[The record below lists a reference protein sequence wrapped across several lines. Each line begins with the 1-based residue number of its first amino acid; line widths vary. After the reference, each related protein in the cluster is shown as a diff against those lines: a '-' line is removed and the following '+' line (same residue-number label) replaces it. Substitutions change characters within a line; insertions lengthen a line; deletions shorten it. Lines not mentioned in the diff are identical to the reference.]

1 MRADPGMTMITSSV
15 LTDGPIVSAGRTKRR
30 IFPAESSI
38 ILVGCRGAGK
48 RTLGFIAAKYL
59 GRRLVTE
66 DHSFEQSTGCSR
78 VTFLHKYGR
87 ETFNQQI
94 AIVLARMLKVNQ
106 TNCVIECGTGT
117 LSPDMEEILKGY
129 IETNPIIYIHRDKE
143 DLYKLLKLP
152 VEEAERLLITDQRHR
167 EFSNLEY
174 FNLLDP
180 SGEGQVTEDTPLR
193 SASTSS
199 AKLVQAKE
207 DFKKFL
213 DHIFGHGL
221 TRSWVAN
228 PFSMKAIPPEYRT
241 HTFVLSLRLS
251 TLINITA
258 DLATLE
264 APGEAVEFII
274 DTWPSNILDII
285 ATQVALIRRKLDVP
299 IIYNVEDNPR
309 EERRRPLEE
318 KDTMDLEL
326 MLHGLRLG
334 VEYLSLDLERS
345 PGLVSHIL
353 AMRGR
358 TKIIGNYI
366 IKGFGAP
373 RWNEDIY
380 VERYLFAQRL
390 GCHIVRIARFCA
402 VDRSDELRQI
412 FIDRIQALPDPKPC
426 ILAYDYS
433 VFGVVTPFQGDSMNP
448 VGHDSLEKSA
458 REQMVGVSTTRG
470 TLRDIFRKG
479 WLQPLNFYTLGSN
492 VYYSASPS
500 MHRAAYEHYMM
511 PHTFDAKRCAS
522 LEEVDRIRRE
532 PGFGGASLAAPF
544 KVAIM
549 SRIDHLSS
557 HAIAIGAVNT
567 LLPLRGDTDSIFD
580 HANARNRA
588 GSATKFYGDNTDW
601 SAIMTCLRRAISPRN
616 SVQPSRTTAL
626 VIGAGGM
633 ARAAIYALIKLG
645 CRMIFIHNR
654 TKVKAEEVAAH
665 FNMYAME
672 QRLFGRHNEGH
683 QICQVLGSA
692 SESWPDGYL
701 QPTMVL
707 SCIPASGT
715 DDNPPVDFRMPPQWL
730 KSPTGGVVI
739 ELAYEPLIT
748 PLVIQV
754 RKIREEGN
762 TSWVIVDGLEVVG
775 EMAMEAFELMI
786 GRQAPRGLMRRVCNE
801 TWEKTSAPFQPQR

>member
-1 MRADPGMTMITSSV
+1 MELMESTV
-15 LTDGPIVSAGRTKRR
+15 LADGPVVAPGRSKRR
-30 IFPAESSI
+30 VFPTNSSI

-48 RTLGFIAAKYL
+48 RTLGFIAAKHL

-66 DHSFEQSTGCSR
+66 DHAFERLIGSSR
-78 VTFLHKYGR
+78 PTFLRKYGR
-87 ETFNQQI
+87 ETFNQRMTMVFAQ
-94 AIVLARMLKVNQ
+94 MLKLNR
-106 TNCVIECGTGT
+106 TNCVIECGTAT
-117 LSPDMEEILKGY
+117 LSPEIEELLKAHA
-129 IETNPIIYIHRDKE
+129 ETNPVIYIHRDKD
-143 DLYKLLKLP
+143 DLRKLLNLP
-152 VEEAERLLITDQRHR
+152 AAEAERALATDSRHR
-167 EFSNLEY
+167 EFSNFEY
-174 FNLLDP
+174 FNLFDP
-180 SGEGQVTEDTPLR
+180 SGEGQVAKDSSLR
-193 SASTSS
+193 CAPTNS

-207 DFKKFL
+207 DFKNFL
-213 DHIFGHGL
+213 DHIFGYGL
-221 TRSWVAN
+221 TRSWMAN

-251 TLINITA
+251 NLVHMSD
-258 DLATLE
+258 DLSVLE
-264 APGEAVEFII
+264 APGEAVELII
-274 DTWPSNILDII
+274 DTWPSNMLDII
-285 ATQVALIRRKLDVP
+285 ATQVALIRRKLDLP
-299 IIYNVEDNPR
+299 IIYNVEENPR

-318 KDTMDLEL
+318 RDAVDLEL

-345 PGLVSHIL
+345 LGLVSHIL
-353 AMRGR
+353 SMRGR
-358 TKIIGNYI
+358 TKIIGNYTV
-366 IKGFGAP
+366 KGFGAP
-373 RWNEDIY
+373 QWNEDIY
-380 VERYLFAQRL
+380 VERYLFGQQL

-402 VDRSDELRQI
+402 VDRSDELRQV
-412 FIDRIQALPDPKPC
+412 FIDRVQALPDPKPC
-426 ILAYDYS
+426 IIAYDYS
-433 VFGVVTPFQGDSMNP
+433 VFGVVTPFQGQIMNP

-511 PHTFDAKRCAS
+511 PHTFDAKRCTS
-522 LEEVDRIRRE
+522 LEEVDRVRCE

-549 SRIDHLSS
+549 QHLNHLSA
-557 HAIAIGAVNT
+557 HAVAVGAVNT
-567 LLPLRGDTDSIFD
+567 LLPLRGDTGSILD

-601 SAIMTCLRRAISPRN
+601 NAIMTCLRRAISPRN
-616 SVQPSRTTAL
+616 YVQPSRTTAL

-654 TKVKAEEVAAH
+654 TREKAEEVATH
-665 FNMYAME
+665 FNMYAAE
-672 QRLFGRHNEGH
+672 QRLFGRQNEGKK
-683 QICQVLGSA
+683 ICRVL
-692 SESWPDGYL
+692 ESPSDPWPEDYL
-701 QPTMVL
+701 QPTMIV

-715 DDNPPVDFRMPPQWL
+715 DDNPPVDFRMPAQWL
-730 KSPTGGVVI
+730 KSHTGGVVI

-748 PLVIQV
+748 PLVSQV
-754 RKIREEGN
+754 RSIREEGN

-775 EMAMEAFELMI
+775 EMAMEAFELMV
-786 GRQAPRGLMRRVCNE
+786 GRQAPRRLMRRVCDE
-801 TWEKTSAPFQPQR
+801 TWERTSAPFQPQR